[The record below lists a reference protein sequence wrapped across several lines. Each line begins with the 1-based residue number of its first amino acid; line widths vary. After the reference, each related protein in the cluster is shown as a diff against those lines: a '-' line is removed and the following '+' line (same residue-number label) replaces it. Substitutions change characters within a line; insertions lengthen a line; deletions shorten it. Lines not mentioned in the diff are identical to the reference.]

1 MDEIKVAILDTGIGY
16 SKYIPQKCIESVLL
30 KYIDNIRM

>member
-16 SKYIPQKCIESVLL
+16 SKYIPQK
-30 KYIDNIRM
+30 YIDNVRM